1 MRTLLW
7 GILLAVTLPP
17 FPLGWLA
24 PLPLALILRAWQGP
38 RPGWA
43 GFWSGLGFWGV
54 HLIWLPQSF
63 TALFGAWGWVPFVPL
78 VLLEALLWAGLA
90 RLLGPRSAPAL
101 VGGWVLLE
109 AARGWGTFAFP
120 WGYVGY
126 ALTDAP
132 GRVLA
137 ALGGVWLLSL
147 VVLLTAWGLERRRWW
162 VLVPW
167 AALWALPLPAPEP
180 SQTALLVQGALNPL
194 DKALGRVDEARYREL
209 TLQGLAA
216 HPGADLVVWPETAV
230 RGVPRDLPLAGRGL
244 IAGVA
249 VYEDGYRNRV
259 VWLEDG
265 AVRGRY
271 DKNRLVPFGEFFPW
285 RGVLGPVY
293 AFFFQR
299 FGLGNL
305 ADTVPGRVLEPLGPY
320 GAYVCYESAFPGVAR
335 ALVRGGA
342 RVLVNVSNDAW
353 FGPSFGGAQHF
364 AMGRIRAVET
374 GRWLL
379 RAGNDGIT
387 AAIDPYGRVVA
398 RLEPGTAGYLAAP
411 YAFTSGTT
419 PYVRFGDWALGVA
432 GALLVWG
439 WARGAA
445 RRREALSR

>member
-1 MRTLLW
+1 M
-7 GILLAVTLPP
+7 
-17 FPLGWLA
+17 
-24 PLPLALILRAWQGP
+24 
-38 RPGWA
+38 
-43 GFWSGLGFWGV
+43 
-54 HLIWLPQSF
+54 
-63 TALFGAWGWVPFVPL
+63 
-78 VLLEALLWAGLA
+78 
-90 RLLGPRSAPAL
+90 
-101 VGGWVLLE
+101 
-109 AARGWGTFAFP
+109 
-120 WGYVGY
+120 
-126 ALTDAP
+126 
-132 GRVLA
+132 
-137 ALGGVWLLSL
+137 
-147 VVLLTAWGLERRRWW
+147 
-162 VLVPW
+162 
-167 AALWALPLPAPEP
+167 
-180 SQTALLVQGALNPL
+180 
-194 DKALGRVDEARYREL
+194 
-209 TLQGLAA
+209 
-216 HPGADLVVWPETAV
+216 
-230 RGVPRDLPLAGRGL
+230 
-244 IAGVA
+244 
-249 VYEDGYRNRV
+249 
-259 VWLEDG
+259 WLEDG

-342 RVLVNVSNDAW
+342 RVLVNLSNDAW